1 MKFIKSNISRTI
13 FKVEGCKKFIFTD
26 LAARSLETFR
36 KSALPRKMIH
46 FLAPQSITG
55 IVSLYG
61 GEIPSL
67 PYCVA
72 VSITIYSLLNK
83 TEPVITE

>member
-46 FLAPQSITG
+46 FLAPRSITG

-61 GEIPSL
+61 GNSL
-67 PYCVA
+67 A
-72 VSITIYSLLNK
+72 LLRCRVHHNLQ
-83 TEPVITE
+83 PPQ

>member
-61 GEIPSL
+61 GKFPRCLIALPCPSQFT
-67 PYCVA
+67 A
-72 VSITIYSLLNK
+72 SSIRQNLS
-83 TEPVITE
+83 